1 MNYQNFPK
9 NLNKKFKLASE
20 SKDDFLSLPI
30 CKKVK
35 NILDES
41 SVNEYVKSKKSLER
55 NEEKFTD
62 KVMKKVNV
70 LKDSEYSSIYV
81 VVCLVEQA
89 VILELLKDITS
100 LVSNDI
106 IRQRVYICSGLISII
121 IMLIILN
128 RLVKKARKQIEKD
141 ALNQIACK

>member
-89 VILELLKDITS
+89 VLLELLKDITS

-106 IRQRVYICSGLISII
+106 IRQRVYILSLIHI
-121 IMLIILN
+121 
-128 RLVKKARKQIEKD
+128 
-141 ALNQIACK
+141 

>member
-1 MNYQNFPK
+1 M
-9 NLNKKFKLASE
+9 NKKFKLASE